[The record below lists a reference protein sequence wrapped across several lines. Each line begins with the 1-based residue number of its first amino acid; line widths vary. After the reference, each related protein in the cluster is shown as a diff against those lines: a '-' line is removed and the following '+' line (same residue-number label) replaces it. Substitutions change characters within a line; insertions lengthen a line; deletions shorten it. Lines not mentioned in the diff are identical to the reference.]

1 MQGGNSAINRH
12 LKALHVPVFDGT
24 KAKFEEFWSLFLSLV
39 DASNEPINLKMAR
52 LQQSLTGRAHDA
64 IRGLG
69 VSEPEYTEAKEILKT
84 KFGGQRRQLGA
95 FMDELDSMPALRYND
110 VDNFER
116 FADLVRMAVV
126 KLKAENRQ
134 AELGEGTLH
143 RQLVRKL
150 HDRHLECYS
159 RWLNVHNKEP
169 AVTSLCDWLKEE
181 VAIKVEAKEMAHGLD
196 EKLLPERRFPR
207 GKPDEGRPRSYFT
220 GKEVDDRF
228 QNRIEK

>member
-12 LKALHVPVFDGT
+12 LKALRVPVFDGT

-52 LQQSLTGRAHDA
+52 LQQSLTGRTHDA

-84 KFGGQRRQLGA
+84 KFGGQRRQLRA
-95 FMDELDSMPALRYND
+95 YMNELDSMPALRYND

-116 FADLVRMAVV
+116 FADLVRVAVV
-126 KLKAENRQ
+126 KLKEENRQ

-143 RQLVRKL
+143 SQLVRKL

-181 VAIKVEAKEMAHGLD
+181 
-196 EKLLPERRFPR
+196 
-207 GKPDEGRPRSYFT
+207 RS
-220 GKEVDDRF
+220 GN
-228 QNRIEK
+228 QG

>member
-1 MQGGNSAINRH
+1 MQGDNSAINLH
-12 LKALHVPVFDGT
+12 LKALRVTVFDGT
-24 KAKFEEFWSLFLSLV
+24 KANFEE

-84 KFGGQRRQLGA
+84 KFGIQRRQLIA
-95 FMDELDSMPALRYND
+95 YMDELDNMPALRYND
-110 VDNFER
+110 VDNFEK
-116 FADLVRMAVV
+116 FADLLRVAVV

-143 RQLVRKL
+143 SQLVRKL

-159 RWLNVHNKEP
+159 RWLNVHNK
-169 AVTSLCDWLKEE
+169 
-181 VAIKVEAKEMAHGLD
+181 
-196 EKLLPERRFPR
+196 
-207 GKPDEGRPRSYFT
+207 
-220 GKEVDDRF
+220 
-228 QNRIEK
+228 